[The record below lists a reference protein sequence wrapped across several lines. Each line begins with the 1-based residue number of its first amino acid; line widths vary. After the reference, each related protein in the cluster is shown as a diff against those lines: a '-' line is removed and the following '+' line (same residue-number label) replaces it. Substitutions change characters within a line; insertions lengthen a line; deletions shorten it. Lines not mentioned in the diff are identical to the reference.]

1 MAPRQGPAVDSTSDK
16 THVGRLLGIWV
27 PLMIVTELVFW
38 FVLQPH
44 IPPGRQSD
52 SAQGQQFDITV
63 VAMIAA
69 PVFELVVLY
78 FLYSILVWRHPKGAP
93 LVDGPPIRSNMKV
106 QSAWIAITSAMVF
119 GAFVFGTYEL
129 VVPAGAGGGEGPSP
143 IWKPAG
149 KVLPIQV
156 IAQQWRFTYR
166 YPTLGGFE
174 TSQLVIPNHTE
185 IAFHVTSLD
194 VIHNFWAY
202 QLGVKADANPQSD
215 NVAFTRT
222 NQVGRFTVRCAELCG
237 IWHGAMYDY
246 GHVVPRAQFA
256 SWAAA
261 TKSRLAPLTKTLPPF
276 SYAGYVPSANGAA
289 GSFYSAQDKFG
300 PMEDYGAA
308 GQVN

>member
-1 MAPRQGPAVDSTSDK
+1 MARRQSSSPDAVSNK
-16 THVGRLLGIWV
+16 THTARLMGMWV
-27 PLMIVTELVFW
+27 PLMVVTELVFW

-63 VAMIAA
+63 LSMIAT
-69 PVFELVVLY
+69 PVFELVIMY
-78 FLYSILVWRHPKGAP
+78 FIYSLLVWRHPKGAP
-93 LVDGPPIRSNMKV
+93 LVDGPPIRSNMKI
-106 QSAWIAITSAMVF
+106 QTAWMVITSAMVF

-129 VVPAGAGGGEGPSP
+129 VVPAGAGGGEGPNP
-143 IWKPAG
+143 IWKPSG
-149 KVLPIQV
+149 KVLPVQV

-194 VIHNFWAY
+194 VVHNFWAY

-215 NVAFTRT
+215 NVAYTHT

-237 IWHGAMYDY
+237 IWHGAMYNY
-246 GHVVPRAQFA
+246 GHVVPRAQFS
-256 SWAAA
+256 SWATS
-261 TKSRLAPLTKTLPPF
+261 TKARLASNTKNLPPF

-289 GSFYSAQDKFG
+289 GSFYSPQDKFG
-300 PMEDYGAA
+300 PLETYGAA
-308 GQVN
+308 TPTS